1 MAQEKQFVNE
11 ALKRLQIEEFLQKQ
25 FSRAGY
31 SHSDIQRTPLSM
43 RVTIYAHKPGLI
55 IGRGG
60 RNIEMI
66 SNKLSKDFG
75 FDNPQIDV
83 QEIRNPDLDPE
94 IVAKQIASGIERGFN
109 YKRIANLT
117 VQRVMNAGAVG
128 VAIRIGGK
136 VGGEMARI
144 EKFSAGYLKF
154 AGDPAIKLVKRAYAR
169 AKVKLGTIGIQV
181 RILPE
186 LPTERVVMK
195 KIEELIS
202 ESAVPE
208 LPIEKKEEKKPEV
221 KKEVPR
227 PKSKEEKSAED
238 NIKEIKMGED
248 AAVKQ
253 KPIAEET
260 KEEPKVEETKEEPKV
275 EETKEEVKEEK
286 VEDGNNKEE
295 NTQRNE

>member
-1 MAQEKQFVNE
+1 MAQEKLFVNE

-31 SHSDIQRTPLSM
+31 SHSEIQRTPLSM

-60 RNIEMI
+60 KNIEMI
-66 SNKLSKDFG
+66 SQKLSKDFG
-75 FDNPQIDV
+75 YENPQIDV

-117 VQRVMNAGAVG
+117 VQRVMGAGAVG

-136 VGGEMARI
+136 VGGEMARV

-154 AGDPAIKLVKRAYAR
+154 AGDPADTLVKKAYAR
-169 AKVKLGTIGIQV
+169 AKVKLGLIGIQV

-186 LPTERVVMK
+186 LPSERVVMK
-195 KIEELIS
+195 KIDELTKEELVAAPV
-202 ESAVPE
+202 EVKE
-208 LPIEKKEEKKPEV
+208 EKKEEP
-221 KKEVPR
+221 KKEK
-227 PKSKEEKSAED
+227 PKEKPKEEKTAED
-238 NIKEIKMGED
+238 NIKEIKMGE
-248 AAVKQ
+248 VVPTEVSIK
-253 KPIAEET
+253 KT
-260 KEEPKVEETKEEPKV
+260 EEPK
-275 EETKEEVKEEK
+275 EK
-286 VEDGNNKEE
+286 DEDGDNKEE
-295 NTQRNE
+295 SAQGNE